1 MRHDEG
7 ALSVRTLDR
16 VILYLTFWLVVAL
29 HWRHH

>member
-1 MRHDEG
+1 
-7 ALSVRTLDR
+7 VKTLDR